1 MRVMYPD
8 HQRSD
13 LMSKM
18 HYYVSVRD
26 AGRTG
31 LLLGPYGS
39 ESEARGH
46 VERARKMAEQS
57 DPFAH
62 FYSFGTAGA
71 PFRRQTVFG
80 S

>member
-46 VERARKMAEQS
+46 EQS